1 LQFAFVFLSGEEI
14 MAGKSARFIVQ
25 PKPVGEIPHH
35 EMARVQKEGDLVP
48 MNYLDDSLLP
58 ETDLVVHVTEV
69 KRVPP
74 DFKPYVAPHQHEVSS
89 FYGLVGDL
97 TVEVLLGDEKREVT
111 GPASIFIPPGLK
123 HSIRPL
129 RGKGYMI
136 IILRQGKYE

>member
-1 LQFAFVFLSGEEI
+1 
-14 MAGKSARFIVQ
+14 MADKTSRFIVR
-25 PKPVGEIPHH
+25 PTPVGEIAHH
-35 EMARVQKEGDLVP
+35 DMSRFQEEREVVP
-48 MNYLDDSLLP
+48 MNYLDDSLVP
-58 ETDLVVHVTEV
+58 GADLVVHVSEV

-74 DFKPYVAPHQHEVSS
+74 DFKPYVAPHRHEVSS

-97 TVEVLLGDEKREVT
+97 TVEVLLDDEKREVT

-129 RGKGYMI
+129 RGKGHMI

>member
-1 LQFAFVFLSGEEI
+1 
-14 MAGKSARFIVQ
+14 MAGRTDRFIVQ

-35 EMARVQKEGDLVP
+35 DMSRFQEERDVIP
-48 MNYLDDSLLP
+48 MNYLDESLVP
-58 ETDLVVHVTEV
+58 EADLVVHVSEV

-74 DFKPYVAPHQHEVSS
+74 DFQPYVAPHQHEVSS

-97 TVEVLLGDEKREVT
+97 TVEVLLDEEKREVT
-111 GPASIFIPPGLK
+111 GPASIFIPPGLR

-136 IILRQGKYE
+136 IILRRGNYQ

>member
-1 LQFAFVFLSGEEI
+1 
-14 MAGKSARFIVQ
+14 MASQSSRFIIR

-35 EMARVQKEGDLVP
+35 DMLRFQEERDLVP

-74 DFKPYVAPHQHEVSS
+74 DFKPYVQPHQHTVSS

-111 GPASIFIPPGLK
+111 GPASIFIPPGMS

-129 RGKGYMI
+129 RGKGFMV
-136 IILRQGKYE
+136 IILRQGHYE

>member
-1 LQFAFVFLSGEEI
+1 MG
-14 MAGKSARFIVQ
+14 GRTDRFIVQ
-25 PKPVGEIPHH
+25 PIPVGEILHH
-35 EMARVQKEGDLVP
+35 DMSRFQEERDVNPV
-48 MNYLDDSLLP
+48 NYLDESLVP
-58 ETDLVVHVTEV
+58 EADLVVHVSEV

-97 TVEVLLGDEKREVT
+97 TVEVQLDDEKREVT

-129 RGKGYMI
+129 RGKGHMI
-136 IILRQGKYE
+136 IILRQGRYE

>member
-1 LQFAFVFLSGEEI
+1 
-14 MAGKSARFIVQ
+14 MAGKTSRFIVR
-25 PKPVGEIPHH
+25 PTPVGEIPHH
-35 EMARVQKEGDLVP
+35 DMSRFQKERDVVP
-48 MNYLDDSLLP
+48 MNYLDDSLLA
-58 ETDLVVHVTEV
+58 ETDLVVHVTEI

-74 DFKPYVAPHQHEVSS
+74 DFKPYVQLHQHEVSS

-97 TVEVLLGDEKREVT
+97 TVEVQLGDEKREVT

-129 RGKGYMI
+129 RGKGHMV

>member
-1 LQFAFVFLSGEEI
+1 
-14 MAGKSARFIVQ
+14 MADKTSRLIVR
-25 PKPVGEIPHH
+25 PTPVGEIPHH
-35 EMARVQKEGDLVP
+35 DMSRFQKERDVIP
-48 MNYLDDSLLP
+48 MNYLDESLVP
-58 ETDLVVHVTEV
+58 GADLVVHVSEV

-97 TVEVLLGDEKREVT
+97 TVEVLLDDEKREVT

>member
-1 LQFAFVFLSGEEI
+1 
-14 MAGKSARFIVQ
+14 MPGKTSCLIVR
-25 PKPVGEIPHH
+25 PTPVGEIPYHD
-35 EMARVQKEGDLVP
+35 MSRFQKERDVIP
-48 MNYLDDSLLP
+48 MNYLDESLIP
-58 ETDLVVHVTEV
+58 GADLVVHVSEV

-74 DFKPYVAPHQHEVSS
+74 DFKAYVAPHQHDVSS

-97 TVEVLLGDEKREVT
+97 TVEVLLDDEKREVT

-129 RGKGYMI
+129 RGSGHMI

>member
-1 LQFAFVFLSGEEI
+1 MTDKTS
-14 MAGKSARFIVQ
+14 RFIVR

-58 ETDLVVHVTEV
+58 ETDLVVHVSEV

-74 DFKPYVAPHQHEVSS
+74 DFKPYVQPHQHEVSS

-97 TVEVLLGDEKREVT
+97 TVEVQLGDEKREVT

-129 RGKGYMI
+129 RGKGHMV

>member
-1 LQFAFVFLSGEEI
+1 
-14 MAGKSARFIVQ
+14 MADKTSRFIVQ

-35 EMARVQKEGDLVP
+35 DMARFQEEREVIP
-48 MNYLDDSLLP
+48 MNYLDESLILGA
-58 ETDLVVHVTEV
+58 DLVVHVTEV
-69 KRVPP
+69 KTVPL

-97 TVEVLLGDEKREVT
+97 TVEVLLDDEHREVT